1 MESGRSVPHASALKR
16 PGPSSARISS
26 VAAAVHPAPR
36 PTASIPT
43 VGGSAMEAATPIA
56 PTVVAP
62 PPPAV
67 VAAPPPAVGTSAS
80 SPVTTAMLGEG
91 RDRQANEYERSETC
105 EKRLEQGGLPHMS
118 TLHRNGGYMAGRANR
133 LY

>member
-1 MESGRSVPHASALKR
+1 
-16 PGPSSARISS
+16 
-26 VAAAVHPAPR
+26 
-36 PTASIPT
+36 
-43 VGGSAMEAATPIA
+43 MEAATPIA
-56 PTVVAP
+56 PTVVATSTVAAAVVASATA
-62 PPPAV
+62 AV
-67 VAAPPPAVGTSAS
+67 VAAPTPAVGTSAY

-118 TLHRNGGYMAGRANR
+118 TLHRNGGYRPGRANR